1 MKLSLKKR
9 TSVKPKRKS
18 AGINLMPFFVWV
30 SIFALVFTLFIVYK
44 ITVSERRFF
53 SISLIALLSG
63 VLIESYRISKDW
75 KIVFFKFVGAYV
87 FSFIVFIPGK
97 RDVNYNIESH
107 IEFWLQTIVVTYIV
121 VSAIFYKEKI
131 VQKLNEGIT
140 LLLSLSLI
148 YWVIDYGFVNI
159 DFLIVKILLIIGL
172 LFAIYSIFHS
182 LSYLTLTRTSRLVL
196 SVWSSIVVFA
206 FALDNVF
213 RVFTSKNIEDSEYFT
228 EGLYIGIQYFLLGI
242 SAIYI
247 LQNYFFLTDL
257 LPNKNGNYK
266 KDLYHAKS
274 AHIKRFSD
282 SQVSRKSS
290 LICILYCS
298 SLYFFNSYY
307 DLLPRH
313 TMIWLVIF
321 SFPIIVGL
329 FDYMMSRSK
338 VDSISQ

>member
-44 ITVSERRFF
+44 ITVSERSFF

-121 VSAIFYKEKI
+121 ISAIFYKEKI
-131 VQKLNEGIT
+131 VQKLTEGIT

-159 DFLIVKILLIIGL
+159 DFLIVKILLVIGL

-206 FALDNVF
+206 FALDNIF
-213 RVFTSKNIEDSEYFT
+213 RVFTNKHIEDSKYFT
-228 EGLYIGIQYFLLGI
+228 EGLYTGIQYFLLGI
-242 SAIYI
+242 SAIHI

-282 SQVSRKSS
+282 SQVSRKNS

-298 SLYFFNSYY
+298 SLYFFNGYY

-329 FDYMMSRSK
+329 FDYLMSRSK
-338 VDSISQ
+338 VDSISH

>member
-30 SIFALVFTLFIVYK
+30 SIFALAFTLFIVYK

-121 VSAIFYKEKI
+121 ISAIFYKEKI
-131 VQKLNEGIT
+131 VQKLTEGIT

-159 DFLIVKILLIIGL
+159 DFLIVKILLVIGL

-206 FALDNVF
+206 FALDNIF
-213 RVFTSKNIEDSEYFT
+213 RVFTNKHIEDSKYFT
-228 EGLYIGIQYFLLGI
+228 EGLYTGIQYFLLGI
-242 SAIYI
+242 SAIHI

-282 SQVSRKSS
+282 SQVSRKNS

-298 SLYFFNSYY
+298 SLYFFNGYY

-329 FDYMMSRSK
+329 FDYLMSRSK
-338 VDSISQ
+338 VDSISH